1 MTYSPW
7 LPETVARELVGTV
20 AVVDLESACEL
31 FGRDTLPYPLG
42 RSRPVGSVWLATRD
56 VRPIDERLDDGDLRG
71 VRAWVEAFV
80 RCDVGVECRV
90 RYPDEAAPDL
100 RLHAVRSGDQGFVAV
115 QGRDRDGVDVIDIY
129 AVSPARL
136 AVAVAETAGL
146 HRAGAHPRI
155 AVTAGGDR
163 GLDDAGED
171 ADVDDG
177 GEYGNLDFLVSHA
190 APAVPG
196 VDRGD
201 ITATG
206 TVQTRYDPARQW
218 GTDPERRVLEWIH
231 VRDDGDYLFEPDDAV
246 YAEPLDTETLTA
258 YIAGFI
264 ADDLAV
270 ARDRA
275 GGVNRW

>member
-1 MTYSPW
+1 VS
-7 LPETVARELVGTV
+7 REPVGTV

-80 RCDVGVECRV
+80 RSDVSVECRV
-90 RYPDEAAPDL
+90 KYPDEDAPDL
-100 RLHAVRSGDQGFVAV
+100 RLHAVRSGEQAFVAV

-129 AVSPARL
+129 AISPARL
-136 AVAVAETAGL
+136 GVAVAETVGL
-146 HRAGAHPRI
+146 HRPGAHPRI
-155 AVTAGGDR
+155 AVTAGGDAHR
-163 GLDDAGED
+163 DHDG
-171 ADVDDG
+171 DDG
-177 GEYGNLDFLVSHA
+177 DEYGTLDFLVSHA
-190 APAVPG
+190 APAVTG

-201 ITATG
+201 VMATG
-206 TVQTRYDPARQW
+206 TVQTRYEPARQW
-218 GTDPERRVLEWIH
+218 GTDPERRILEWIH

-246 YAEPLDTETLTA
+246 HAEPLDTETLTA
-258 YIAGFI
+258 YLDGFI

-270 ARDRA
+270 LRDRA
-275 GGVNRW
+275 VGVNRW